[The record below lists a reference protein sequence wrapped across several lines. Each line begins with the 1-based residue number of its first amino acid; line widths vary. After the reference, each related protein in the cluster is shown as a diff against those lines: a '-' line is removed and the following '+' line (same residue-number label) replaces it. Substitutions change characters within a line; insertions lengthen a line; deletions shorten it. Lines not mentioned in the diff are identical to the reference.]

1 MIFGDDR
8 LNLELFVDFGHI
20 VAPLLKRLIKER
32 NENEL
37 NNDYKGIPARTR
49 YLFKDGSFKVIDAYI
64 YDFDPNSQRFLI

>member
-20 VAPLLKRLIKER
+20 VAPVLKRLIKER

-37 NNDYKGIPARTR
+37 NNDYKGIPARTK
-49 YLFKDGSFKVIDAYI
+49 YLFKDGS
-64 YDFDPNSQRFLI
+64 